1 MSISLSKGQKISL
14 EKGRGLSK
22 VFMGCGW
29 DPAKAPSKKGF
40 LGSIFGGGGAD
51 EIDLDASVIV
61 LDENKALID
70 LVWFQQ
76 LTSKD
81 GAITHSGDNLTGEGD
96 GDDETIYVD
105 LARLDVRAEYL
116 VFTVNSFRGQT
127 FNEVDNAFARLVD
140 DTNQVEICRFTL
152 TEKGQHTGVVM
163 ASLER
168 TRAGWEMTAHG
179 KPANGRTASDMSNIA
194 KNIVQ

>member
-14 EKGRGLSK
+14 EKDRGLSK

-29 DPAKAPSKKGF
+29 DPAQAPAKKGF
-40 LGSIFGGGGAD
+40 LSSIFGGGGAD

-61 LDENKALID
+61 LDENKSAID
-70 LVWFQQ
+70 VVWFQQ
-76 LTSKD
+76 LKSKD
-81 GAITHSGDNLTGEGD
+81 GAIKHSGDNLTGEGD

-105 LARLDVRAEYL
+105 LTALDARAKYL

-140 DTNQVEICRFTL
+140 DTNQAEICRFTL

-163 ASLER
+163 ASLEK
-168 TRAGWEMTAHG
+168 TGAGWEMTAHG
-179 KPANGRTASDMSNIA
+179 KPANGRTAADMENTA
-194 KNIVQ
+194 KNIV